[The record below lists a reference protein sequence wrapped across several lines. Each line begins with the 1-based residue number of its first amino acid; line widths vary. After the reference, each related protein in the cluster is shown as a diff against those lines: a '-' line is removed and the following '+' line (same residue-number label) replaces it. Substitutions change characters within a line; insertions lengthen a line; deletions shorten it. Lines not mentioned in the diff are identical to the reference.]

1 MQATVA
7 ILDTYMGRNTTD
19 RHRIALCLVEPD
31 LMEPE
36 QFLGVSGNRFATH
49 RRGVNVRGIN

>member
-36 QFLGVSGNRFATH
+36 QFL
-49 RRGVNVRGIN
+49 VRIGIVVTLSFWNI